1 MKQKLLFIALLICLL
16 GTSKLMAQDKMLL
29 RGKADTLQVKI
40 MELGVDDVK
49 YKMWPEDSSMPIMVE
64 KKERIRKII
73 FANGTVMKFAE
84 DEFSNAQNYA
94 SQRKMAV
101 KIDLFSPIRKVFSGS
116 FEYSIKPGMS
126 VEGGIGI
133 IGIGSYTS
141 DAYNFTESDGGFFRL
156 GVKFI
161 NQPDY
166 HMKGMRYTHILK
178 GGYIRPEAMFIHHEN
193 NGTSNFS
200 LFGGSGTYNVN
211 NKIVV
216 NGGAF
221 FINFGKQWVFSDI
234 FCVDFFIGPGIGNKT
249 VTYYENGKMVGSLSN
264 SSNFGMADIY
274 ANSGGFGY
282 GNFTSTSGKVS
293 FCLQTGLKLGVLIG
307 SNQK

>member
-1 MKQKLLFIALLICLL
+1 MKQKLLFIALFICLI
-16 GTSKLMAQDKMLL
+16 GANKLMAQDKMLL

-40 MELGVDDVK
+40 IELGVDDVK
-49 YKMWPEDSSMPIMVE
+49 YKIWPEDNSMPIMVE

-126 VEGGIGI
+126 VEAGIGV

-141 DAYNFTESDGGFFRL
+141 DVYNFSESDGGFLRV

-193 NGTSNFS
+193 YGTSNLWS
-200 LFGGSGTYNVN
+200 MGGSGYNSVN
-211 NKIVV
+211 NKTVV

-221 FINFGKQWVFSDI
+221 IINFGKQWVFSDI
-234 FCVDFFIGPGIGNKT
+234 FCVDFFIGPGIGSKT
-249 VTYYENGKMVGSLSN
+249 ITYYENGNQVPNLSN
-264 SSNFGMADIY
+264 TSGSNAIDIY
-274 ANSGGFGY
+274 SNSGGFGY
-282 GNFTSTSGKVS
+282 GNFSSTSGNIS